1 MMIDSAKE
9 AYEVLDKAVNQFE
22 DEWDKN
28 QAIDAMNYL
37 RENTVE
43 KTCELEEAV
52 ENLQVAISD
61 LNNELGGLL

>member
-9 AYEVLDKAVNQFE
+9 AYEVLDKAVNQIE
-22 DEWDKN
+22 DDWDKN

-43 KTCELEEAV
+43 KTCELEETV
-52 ENLQVAISD
+52 ENVKSAIMD

>member
-9 AYEVLDKAVNQFE
+9 AYQLLDKVVEGIEN
-22 DEWDKN
+22 DWDKN

-37 RENTVE
+37 RSNTVE
-43 KTCELEEAV
+43 KTYELEESIV
-52 ENLQVAISD
+52 NIKSAIMD

>member
-1 MMIDSAKE
+1 MLIDSAKE
-9 AYEVLDKAVNQFE
+9 AYQLLDKVVEGIEN
-22 DEWDKN
+22 DWDKN

-52 ENLQVAISD
+52 ENVKSAIMD

>member
-9 AYEVLDKAVNQFE
+9 AYEVLDKAVEGIE
-22 DEWDKN
+22 DDWDKN

-43 KTCELEEAV
+43 KTCELEEAII
-52 ENLQVAISD
+52 NTKSAIMD

>member
-9 AYEVLDKAVNQFE
+9 AYQLLDKVVEGIEN
-22 DEWDKN
+22 DWDKN

-43 KTCELEEAV
+43 KTFELKESV

>member
-9 AYEVLDKAVNQFE
+9 AYQLLDKVVEGIEN
-22 DEWDKN
+22 DWDKN

-43 KTCELEEAV
+43 KTCELEEAIV
-52 ENLQVAISD
+52 NIKSTIIE